1 MRILELQRFIDEHA
15 DWEALL
21 QQKPYCISIS
31 RDTVFDRDLVIFKYS
46 QIDSDFK
53 LSLVR
58 ECRGLILDARSF
70 DVVCYPFQKFGNY
83 GESYCPQI
91 DWSSS
96 YCTEKIDGSL
106 IKVVRL
112 GNDLLVSTNGTID
125 AYKAPLQ
132 EQIGCIAKSFGDL
145 FDQALVKQCVADCM
159 ANGLCLDVADP
170 IAYAKRWLMSQ
181 LDENVTYMF
190 ELTSPF
196 NKVVVSWHDVN
207 LHFIGVRDNIS
218 GHEQLFSSHKLAKLF
233 DVPKVYQL
241 HSLQECINA
250 AAQLGPDA
258 EGYVVLDKHFNRIKV
273 KSVLYCSLHHM
284 KNNGIFSYERA
295 VEVVQTNELGEV
307 LTYFPEFAE
316 HLNGVKGKMDALA
329 AQLEHAWNSF
339 SSYSDSLVTRK
350 DKALAIQKEFG
361 PKLSGIGFA
370 LLDKK
375 TSDIQSWLRNSPASK
390 IVQLLGL
397 KDKAG

>member
-1 MRILELQRFIDEHA
+1 MRILELQRFIDENA
-15 DWEALL
+15 DWEAVL

-31 RDTVFDRDLVIFKYS
+31 RDTVLNRDLVIFKYS

-58 ECRGLILDARSF
+58 ECRGLILDAHSF
-70 DVVCYPFQKFGNY
+70 DIVCYPFQKFGNY

-106 IKVVRL
+106 IKVVKL
-112 GNDLLVSTNGTID
+112 GDSLLVSTNGTID

-132 EQIGCIAKSFGDL
+132 EQIGCTAKSFGEL
-145 FDQALVKQCVADCM
+145 FDQALVKQCAADCI
-159 ANGLCLDVADP
+159 ADGLCLDAADP
-170 IAYAKRWLMSQ
+170 VAYAKWWLMSQ
-181 LDENVTYMF
+181 LDEDVTYMF

-196 NKVVVSWHDVN
+196 NKVVVPWHDVN
-207 LHFIGVRDNIS
+207 LHFIGVRDNVS
-218 GHEQLFSSHKLAKLF
+218 GCEQLFSSHKLAKLF
-233 DVPKVYQL
+233 DVPRVYQL
-241 HSLQECINA
+241 HSLQACIDA

-284 KNNGIFSYERA
+284 KNNGVFSYERA

-316 HLNGVKGKMDALA
+316 HLNGVKDKMSALA
-329 AQLEHAWNSF
+329 EQLDSAWNAF
-339 SSYSDSLVTRK
+339 SSYTDTLVTRK

-361 PKLSGIGFA
+361 PKLSGVGFA

-375 TSDIQSWLRNSPASK
+375 VTDVQSWIRNSPASK
-390 IVQLLGL
+390 IVQFLGL
-397 KDKAG
+397 KEKVS